1 MAWKMP
7 PTYALLNNVLLI
19 VLLNIIKYYKF
30 ILFRLNVIHQKLN
43 ALSSPYDRRNTWAFK
58 WLMSDYVKSYIVIT
72 KM

>member
-30 ILFRLNVIHQKLN
+30 ILFRLNEIHQKLN

>member
-30 ILFRLNVIHQKLN
+30 ILFRLNEIHKKLN